1 MLVFAD
7 ALETDKP
14 NVNDPN
20 VIYYGP
26 GLHEIGDKVIAV
38 RAFGEFETLFDGKI
52 IEFYGK
58 DSVVVRTKSGHD
70 WIFNKSDVRE
80 NKS

>member
-1 MLVFAD
+1 MM
-7 ALETDKP
+7 K
-14 NVNDPN
+14 
-20 VIYYGP
+20 
-26 GLHEIGDKVIAV
+26 IGDKVIAV